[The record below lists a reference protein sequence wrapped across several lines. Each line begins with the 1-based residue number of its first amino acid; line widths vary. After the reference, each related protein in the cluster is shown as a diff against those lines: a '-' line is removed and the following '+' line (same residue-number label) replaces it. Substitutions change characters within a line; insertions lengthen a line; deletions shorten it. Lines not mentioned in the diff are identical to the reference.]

1 MIFDF
6 PKCDKDNSDKFDFF
20 MMFDIYE
27 FLFKVDDIITYDLTN
42 KRSNKYDFRKNYLLP
57 RYNKLIYYASKS
69 LLDRFRP
76 LYINSEI
83 VKQII
88 RYIISDL

>member
-6 PKCDKDNSDKFDFF
+6 PKCDKDNSDKFDLF

-57 RYNKLIYYASKS
+57 RDNELIYYASKS

-76 LYINSEI
+76 LYINSEV